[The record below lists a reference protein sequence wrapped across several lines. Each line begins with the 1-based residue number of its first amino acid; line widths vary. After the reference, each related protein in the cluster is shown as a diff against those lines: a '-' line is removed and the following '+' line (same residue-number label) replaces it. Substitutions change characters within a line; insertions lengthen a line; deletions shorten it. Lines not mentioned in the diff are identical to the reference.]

1 MKDILNDISQEL
13 TDGISRSL
21 SRCGLMY
28 RIFSRVKTSDSIR
41 HKLNVKYADKKVKIQ
56 DMIGIRIVLYFQDD
70 VDALAVYYS
79 AKDVVKKSI
88 DEYDSS
94 TFKPQR
100 LNITRHIPENMVED
114 FFSAVPDEFK
124 ELVEPT
130 YEIQIRTVFSEGWHE
145 VEHDLRYKCR
155 DNWEGCDKYSRAL
168 NGVIATLETAEWNMR
183 AVFSEMARHNFQHS
197 DFTSMIRN
205 KFHLKFSDHSI
216 SPELDAFLKRNRH
229 LAESILNADR
239 LIVIFTLLS
248 HTETFTMTYDN
259 MIFLINRIEM
269 MDAELRKLEPGQVN
283 GMLNAFLRS

>member
-1 MKDILNDISQEL
+1 
-13 TDGISRSL
+13 
-21 SRCGLMY
+21 MY
-28 RIFSRVKTSDSIR
+28 RIFSRVKTVDSIR

-100 LNITRHIPENMVED
+100 LNITRHIPENMVVD

-155 DNWEGCDKYSRAL
+155 DNWEGCDQYSRAL

-269 MDAELRKLEPGQVN
+269 MDAELRKLEPGHVN

>member
-1 MKDILNDISQEL
+1 MNDILNDISKEL

-145 VEHDLRYKCR
+145 VEHDLRYKCK
-155 DNWEGCDKYSRAL
+155 DNWAGCDQYSRAL

-269 MDAELRKLEPGQVN
+269 MDAELRKLEPGHVN